1 MYRTLRRAAPL
12 GLSAALAFAPVAC
25 GKDDKQSDTASQAS
39 GSGGSGSSGV
49 DLTKKPTVD
58 VPAGDPPKT
67 LQSKD
72 IVVGTGAEA
81 ANGQKVS
88 VQYVGVSFST
98 QKQFDAS
105 WDRGSPFNFVLGAG
119 NVIQGWDLGVVGMKI
134 GGRRQL
140 VIPPD
145 LAYGPGGYPPVIAAN
160 ETLVFVIDLVALS

>member
-1 MYRTLRRAAPL
+1 MYRTVRRAVPL
-12 GLSAALAFAPVAC
+12 VLSATLALAPAAC
-25 GKDDKQSDTASQAS
+25 GKDNKKSDTA
-39 GSGGSGSSGV
+39 SGV

-81 ANGQKVS
+81 VNGKKVS

-98 QKQFDAS
+98 KKQFDTS
-105 WDRGSPFNFVLGAG
+105 WGKGSPFGFTLGAG
-119 NVIQGWDLGVVGMKI
+119 GVIDGWDQGVVGMKV

-145 LAYGPGGYPPVIAAN
+145 LAYGPGGYPPVIAGN
-160 ETLVFVIDLVALS
+160 ETLVFVIDLVGVS

>member
-1 MYRTLRRAAPL
+1 MNRTVRRAVPL
-12 GLSAALAFAPVAC
+12 VLFAALAAIAPAAC
-25 GKDDKQSDTASQAS
+25 GKEDKKSDA
-39 GSGGSGSSGV
+39 GSSGV
-49 DLTKKPTVD
+49 DLTTKPAVD

-81 ANGQKVS
+81 VNGQKVS

-98 QKQFDAS
+98 KKQFDTS
-105 WDRGSPFNFVLGAG
+105 WGKGSPFTFTLGAG
-119 NVIQGWDLGVVGMKI
+119 GVIQGWDQGVAGMKV

-145 LAYGPGGYPPVIAAN
+145 LAYGPGGYPPVIAGN
-160 ETLVFVIDLVALS
+160 ETLVFVIDLVGVS

>member
-1 MYRTLRRAAPL
+1 MHCTLRRAVPL
-12 GLSAALAFAPVAC
+12 VFLFAALAFAPVAC
-25 GKDDKQSDTASQAS
+25 GKDDKKS
-39 GSGGSGSSGV
+39 GTDSSGV

-58 VPAGDPPKT
+58 VPGGDPPKT

-81 ANGQKVS
+81 VSGKKVT

-98 QKQFDAS
+98 KKEFDTS
-105 WDRGSPFNFVLGAG
+105 WGKGSPFKFTLGAG
-119 NVIQGWDLGVVGMKI
+119 NVIEGWDQGVAGMKV

-145 LAYGPGGYPPVIAAN
+145 LAYGPSGYPPVIAPN
-160 ETLVFVIDLVALS
+160 ETLVFVVDLVGVS